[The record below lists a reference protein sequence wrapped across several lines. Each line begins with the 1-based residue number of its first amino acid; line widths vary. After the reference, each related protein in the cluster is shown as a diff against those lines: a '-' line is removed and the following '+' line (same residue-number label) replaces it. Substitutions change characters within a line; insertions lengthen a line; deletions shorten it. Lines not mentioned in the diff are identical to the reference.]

1 MLYNFGTLGKFNN
14 CMGFLLKLV
23 LTALAVIVTSS
34 VLPGVFIENAWTAVI
49 VAAVLSFLNA
59 IIKPLMII
67 LTIPITIFTL
77 GFFLLVINA
86 FMILLT
92 DRIVDGFEVE
102 SFFTAFLFSIVL
114 SIVNWVFEGLSSSS
128 KKEEE

>member
-1 MLYNFGTLGKFNN
+1 
-14 CMGFLLKLV
+14 MGFLLKLV

-34 VLPGVFIENAWTAVI
+34 VLPGVFIENAWTAII

>member
-1 MLYNFGTLGKFNN
+1 
-14 CMGFLLKLV
+14 MGFLLKLI

-34 VLPGVFIENAWTAVI
+34 VLPGVSIENAWTSVI

-59 IIKPLMII
+59 IVKPLMII

-92 DRIVDGFEVE
+92 DQIVDGFEVN

-114 SIVNWVFEGLSSSS
+114 SIVNWVFENISASS
-128 KKEEE
+128 KKDEE